1 MKQVYKK
8 KPEYLDVIEVQDDT
22 QSIKE
27 VFEVAGVPSAG
38 ISFDEN
44 GNRFITLEDGTRIGV
59 GVIVFKDK
67 KSGKLIV
74 MPKDKLLQFYDL
86 YEEDVTP
93 EVKKHAGLI
102 VSDGRGIGG
111 EVDE

>member
-8 KPEYLDVIEVQDDT
+8 KPEYLDVIEVLDDS

-27 VFEVAGVPSAG
+27 VFELAGVPSAG
-38 ISFDEN
+38 ISFDEK

-59 GVIVFKDK
+59 GAIVFKEK
-67 KSGKLIV
+67 KSGKLVV
-74 MPKDKLLQFYDL
+74 MPKDKLLQFYDP
-86 YEEDVTP
+86 YVEDITP
-93 EVKKHAGLI
+93 ETKRYAGI
-102 VSDGRGIGG
+102 TVANGRGIGG

>member
-1 MKQVYKK
+1 
-8 KPEYLDVIEVQDDT
+8 
-22 QSIKE
+22 
-27 VFEVAGVPSAG
+27 
-38 ISFDEN
+38 
-44 GNRFITLEDGTRIGV
+44 
-59 GVIVFKDK
+59 
-67 KSGKLIV
+67 